1 MSTQNHSSTAKDFAV
16 KVEGVSHRYGKTLA
30 LNNVNLAIERGMTVG
45 LIGPD
50 GVGKS
55 TLLSLIA
62 GVKVLQ
68 SGEINVLGNDVAKR
82 SEREDNAY

>member
-1 MSTQNHSSTAKDFAV
+1 MDMNKPTSAV
-16 KVEGVSHRYGKTLA
+16 IVNAVSHRYGKTEA
-30 LNNVNLAIERGMTVG
+30 LRDVSFALPAGATVG

-62 GVKVLQ
+62 GVKIIQ
-68 SGEINVLGNDVAKR
+68 AG
-82 SEREDNAY
+82 